1 LNICKVY
8 KEEKSLNKI
17 KVAVLFGGMSTEH
30 QVSIVSGTSVLH
42 NLRKDKY
49 EITPI
54 YISKEGEWYYYTK
67 PIEEITVL
75 QVEDTIT
82 ELKKIENIF
91 SVLKQVDVIFPVL
104 HGLYGEDGTIQG
116 LLEMLQKPYVG
127 CKVFA
132 SNVCMDKAYAKVIF
146 EKANIPQAPY
156 VYLRKRKEKYYLVE
170 EDFTE
175 KEINDKKMQKTIEEK
190 LGYPVFI
197 KPANSGSSVGIKKA
211 HNAEELL
218 EFIDYAANYD
228 TKILIEKNIEGR
240 EVECAVLGNHEAKAS
255 CVGEILPAEEFYTF
269 DAKYK
274 NAESRVV
281 IPANLSEEIANT
293 IRKYAVKAFQ
303 AVDGSGLSRVD
314 FFVEKESS
322 KVLINEINTMPGF
335 TRN

>member
-1 LNICKVY
+1 M
-8 KEEKSLNKI
+8 SKI

-30 QVSIVSGTSVLH
+30 SVSVVSGTSVLQK
-42 NLRKDKY
+42 LKKEKY
-49 EITPI
+49 EVIPI
-54 YISKEGEWYYYTK
+54 YVSKEGEWYYYTK
-67 PIEEITVL
+67 PVCEITVL
-75 QVEDTIT
+75 PIEEEIT
-82 ELKKIENIF
+82 EIQKIENVF
-91 SVLKQVDVIFPVL
+91 DVLKQVDVIFPVL

-116 LLEMLQKPYVG
+116 MLEMLKKPYVG
-127 CKVFA
+127 CHVFA

-156 VYLRKRKEKYYLVE
+156 LYFRKRSGNYYSVG

-175 KEINDKKMQKTIEEK
+175 ELVNSKQMQEKVTKK

-211 HNAEELL
+211 HNSEELIQ
-218 EFIDYAANYD
+218 FIDYAAQYD
-228 TKILIEKNIEGR
+228 TKILVEQNIEGR
-240 EVECAVLGNHEAKAS
+240 EVECAVLGNGEAKAS

-274 NAESRVV
+274 NAQSRTM
-281 IPANLSEEIANT
+281 IPADLPEKTAKEIQE
-293 IRKYAVKAFQ
+293 YATKAFR

-314 FFVEKESS
+314 FFVEKKTG
-322 KVLINEINTMPGF
+322 KVILNEINTMPGF